1 MSERADK
8 SMRTLKRAIDTAT
21 GGSTSDEDISTILKG
36 DAALDHPVAVVLAK
50 TSIVDLAEIGKAS
63 DIEFNRIHDTYC
75 AALEIEGAAM
85 PEELADHP
93 EVVRRKPGPV
103 WPPDKP
109 FPLTP
114 LEAWYVMRGWDVA
127 PVAGVTMQQILEELP
142 GKLEGGNGWV
152 QLWQS

>member
-1 MSERADK
+1 MSEPAET
-8 SMRTLKRAIDTAT
+8 SMHVLNAAIEAAMGRGVTDVEVIAL
-21 GGSTSDEDISTILKG
+21 LKG
-36 DAALDHPVAVVLAK
+36 EIPFDRPIAEVLLENASLVSRVSHASGINSTQIYETHMAALQIGGASVEEMAK
-50 TSIVDLAEIGKAS
+50 
-63 DIEFNRIHDTYC
+63 
-75 AALEIEGAAM
+75 
-85 PEELADHP
+85 HP
-93 EVVRRKPGPV
+93 EVVRRKVRSV

-127 PVAGVTMQQILEELP
+127 PAAGVTMQQILEELP

>member
-21 GGSTSDEDISTILKG
+21 GSSISDEDIIAILKG
-36 DAALDHPVAVVLAK
+36 ETPLDHSVALVLAK
-50 TSIVDLAEIGKAS
+50 TDLTLLAEIGKAS
-63 DIEFNRIHDTYC
+63 GIEFNTIHDTYC

-85 PEELADHP
+85 PDELADHP
-93 EVVRRKPGPV
+93 EVVRRKAGPV

-114 LEAWYVMRGWDVA
+114 LEAWYVMRGWEVA
-127 PVAGVTMQQILEELP
+127 PAAGVTADQIAEELP
-142 GKLEGGNGWV
+142 GKLEGGDGWI
-152 QLWQS
+152 QLWQA